1 MITSSLTRSD
11 GTRENSAKY
20 TKQNGGLPAL
30 AGILHI
36 ALPEYNQAASD
47 ETAILVGTR
56 KEKACAPQLNSG
68 MFASMKEM
76 GDILGV
82 FVGHD
87 HDDDYAVFWKGILLA
102 YGRYTGGDT
111 VYNNLSNGARVIE
124 MTEGSTNFRTWIRLK
139 DGEVINTVNY
149 PSDFIKKKD

>member
-1 MITSSLTRSD
+1 
-11 GTRENSAKY
+11 
-20 TKQNGGLPAL
+20 
-30 AGILHI
+30 
-36 ALPEYNQAASD
+36 
-47 ETAILVGTR
+47 
-56 KEKACAPQLNSG
+56 

-124 MTEGSTNFRTWIRLK
+124 MTEGSTNFRTWIRQK
-139 DGEVINTVNY
+139 DEEVINTVNY
-149 PSDFIKKKD
+149 PSDFIKKIRPFSKHRCFENESCMFLPQNTYVLKPRRRCVEIQ

>member
-1 MITSSLTRSD
+1 MCIRDS
-11 GTRENSAKY
+11 
-20 TKQNGGLPAL
+20 
-30 AGILHI
+30 
-36 ALPEYNQAASD
+36 
-47 ETAILVGTR
+47 
-56 KEKACAPQLNSG
+56 
-68 MFASMKEM
+68 
-76 GDILGV
+76 
-82 FVGHD
+82 
-87 HDDDYAVFWKGILLA
+87 DDDYAVFWKGILLA

>member
-1 MITSSLTRSD
+1 MMTTI
-11 GTRENSAKY
+11 
-20 TKQNGGLPAL
+20 
-30 AGILHI
+30 
-36 ALPEYNQAASD
+36 
-47 ETAILVGTR
+47 
-56 KEKACAPQLNSG
+56 
-68 MFASMKEM
+68 
-76 GDILGV
+76 
-82 FVGHD
+82 
-87 HDDDYAVFWKGILLA
+87 A